1 MRKFLLVMLGV
12 LYSKTVFLRQLSRQ
26 MRHCLKGN
34 TLLLVILL
42 QLLFML
48 KGFLFFVS
56 EDVIRCR
63 DAKRCRVPSSVVP
76 HCNPFKDNFCVW
88 HQNFSSI
95 LRVILRLY
103 TVYAII
109 QPHFIL
115 QRERRWEERLNCWT
129 FSKFNFYFQ
138 VPEKSECEE

>member
-56 EDVIRCR
+56 EDVTRCR

-76 HCNPFKDNFCVW
+76 HCNSFKDDFCVW
-88 HQNFSSI
+88 HQIFFSI

-109 QPHFIL
+109 
-115 QRERRWEERLNCWT
+115 
-129 FSKFNFYFQ
+129 
-138 VPEKSECEE
+138 

>member
-1 MRKFLLVMLGV
+1 MRKFLLVMVGV

-103 TVYAII
+103 TMYSICNYLASFYTV
-109 QPHFIL
+109 
-115 QRERRWEERLNCWT
+115 EGEEVGGEVELLDI
-129 FSKFNFYFQ
+129 FK
-138 VPEKSECEE
+138 V

>member
-56 EDVIRCR
+56 EDVTRCR

-76 HCNPFKDNFCVW
+76 HCNPFKDNFMCLASKFFL
-88 HQNFSSI
+88 NFKSDFKIVYSI
-95 LRVILRLY
+95 CNYLASFY
-103 TVYAII
+103 TV
-109 QPHFIL
+109 
-115 QRERRWEERLNCWT
+115 EGEEVGGEVELLDI
-129 FSKFNFYFQ
+129 FK
-138 VPEKSECEE
+138 V